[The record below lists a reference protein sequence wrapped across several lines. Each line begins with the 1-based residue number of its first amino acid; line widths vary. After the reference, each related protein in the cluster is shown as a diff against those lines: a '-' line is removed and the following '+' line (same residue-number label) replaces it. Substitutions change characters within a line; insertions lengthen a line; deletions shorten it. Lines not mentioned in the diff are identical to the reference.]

1 MVEKITEET
10 AWLSS
15 TPSTKTYSMSFLNIT
30 SASGQPSQAKL
41 SMSHFSTNFT
51 TSLWPLSQSC
61 TSLSSTGNTPRRFSW
76 NTQSSTRKVWHTVNT
91 VTQHSYNGSLWLFGI
106 QLLFT
111 SAVWWY
117 LKALVKWWVMDN
129 NLDSGLVDML
139 YMDVRSGW
147 LIFWFLWSSM
157 CMMDIIW
164 FQLAWCLLLISYS
177 YMVKVLPEISKIS
190 HTFSATFS
198 INGWRG

>member
-1 MVEKITEET
+1 
-10 AWLSS
+10 
-15 TPSTKTYSMSFLNIT
+15 
-30 SASGQPSQAKL
+30 
-41 SMSHFSTNFT
+41 
-51 TSLWPLSQSC
+51 
-61 TSLSSTGNTPRRFSW
+61 
-76 NTQSSTRKVWHTVNT
+76 VNT
-91 VTQHSYNGSLWLFGI
+91 VTQRSYNGSLRLFGI

-129 NLDSGLVDML
+129 NLDSGLVGML

-198 INGWRG
+198 TNGWRG